1 MSMQHAVVALMTLLT
16 VAPAAAFAQGS
27 DAVNGL
33 RREIEAL
40 KAGQT
45 AIQNDLQEIKRLLQ
59 QRPAAAPPAAPAAVN
74 VDGLD
79 VTIAGA
85 YVKGSP
91 QARLTIIE
99 FSDYQC
105 PFCAR
110 HAQQTMSQIERE
122 FIDTGKVR
130 YAVRNLPLESI
141 HPDAFKAAEAAECAG
156 AQGKFWEMHKLLF
169 VNQRALGVA
178 ELPRHA
184 DTLGLDAAE
193 FRKCLGSGEYA
204 AKVRKDV
211 EDAHNA
217 GLTGT
222 PAFFVGVIRGSEPTV
237 RVVRKISGAQPFS
250 AFKATLD
257 AMLAAPAPP
266 AK

>member
-1 MSMQHAVVALMTLLT
+1 LRHVVVVAGMAVLAL
-16 VAPAAAFAQGS
+16 VPAAAVAQS
-27 DAVNGL
+27 SEELQSL

-40 KAGQT
+40 KAGQS
-45 AIQNDLQEIKRLLQ
+45 AIQRELQEIKRLLQ
-59 QRPAAAPPAAPAAVN
+59 QRPPAAAAPAPPAVANLDAIDLTI
-74 VDGLD
+74 DG
-79 VTIAGA
+79 AH
-85 YVKGSP
+85 VKGSP
-91 QARLTIIE
+91 QARLTIVE

-110 HAQQTMSQIERE
+110 HAQQTMTQIERE

-169 VNQRALGVA
+169 ANQRALGIT

-184 DTLGLDAAE
+184 DALGLDGAL
-193 FRKCLGSGEYA
+193 FRKCLDTGEYA
-204 AKVRKDV
+204 AKVRRDI
-211 EDAHNA
+211 EDAQKA

-222 PAFFVGVIRGSEPTV
+222 PAFFVGVTRGTDPKV
-237 RVVRKISGAQPFS
+237 KVVRKISGAQPFS
-250 AFKATLD
+250 AFKAVLE
-257 AMLAAPAPP
+257 AMLAAPQPP
-266 AK
+266 DK

>member
-1 MSMQHAVVALMTLLT
+1 MKIVALVAVVALTL
-16 VAPAAAFAQGS
+16 APTSGMAQS
-27 DAVNGL
+27 SEELNSL

-40 KAGQT
+40 KAGQS

-59 QRPAAAPPAAPAAVN
+59 QRAAPQAPAPSVAVE
-74 VDGLD
+74 GLE

-85 YVKGSP
+85 YIKGSP
-91 QARLTIIE
+91 QARLTIVE

-169 VNQRALGVA
+169 ANHRALGVA

-184 DTLGLDAAE
+184 ATLGLDAAA
-193 FRKCLGSGEYA
+193 FRKCLDSGEHA
-204 AKVRKDV
+204 AKVRRDI
-211 EDAHNA
+211 EDARKA

-222 PAFFVGVIRGSEPTV
+222 PAFFVGVTRGPDPTV

-250 AFKATLD
+250 AFKATLE
-257 AMLAAPAPP
+257 AMLAAPDARE
-266 AK
+266 K